1 MNFRKL
7 VLVFFVDIVLVI
19 SFFVYLVQ
27 EQQGIFKE
35 ESKRDAQLRSV
46 IVRQMFSHLVKSGKE
61 IDDSLLKVIVDSTNL
76 DYVALLGGRKLLHWA
91 SKYEGFLP
99 VENFEEIKPG
109 RVRLIELPDYS
120 IVEFSFYLDSIMV
133 VCGFSDEPFSKLTR
147 ITMYGMAFL
156 VVVLLIVFSITTFSF
171 YFLNRK
177 LKERELVLV
186 KEEEKAKYFRE
197 LAGFSSQVAHEIK
210 NPLNS
215 ISMALQL
222 AKQKGLTGDLL
233 KIIEDETNR
242 LNSIVQRFS
251 SVSKGIEVHLEE
263 VDLTKVVSD
272 VIADAKGFATAY
284 GVKIE
289 FNANGFSERVKTDP
303 LLLKQALF
311 NIIKNAIEAF
321 EGVFREEKV
330 VKVNLKKEKRKV
342 IISIEDNGSGMTD
355 EEVKRAF
362 DLFYST
368 KSQGMGLGLSVVR
381 RIMDALG
388 GEVRLVSKKGEGTKV
403 ELILTHG

>member
-7 VLVFFVDIVLVI
+7 VLVFFVDIVLVV

-27 EQQGIFKE
+27 EQQRIFKE

-147 ITMYGMAFL
+147 ITIYGMAFL
-156 VVVLLIVFSITTFSF
+156 VVVLLIVFGITTFSF

-215 ISMALQL
+215 ISMAIQF
-222 AKQKGLTGDLL
+222 AKQKGLSEDLL

-381 RIMDALG
+381 RIMEALG

>member
-1 MNFRKL
+1 MNFRRL
-7 VLVFFVDIVLVI
+7 VLVFFFDIVLVI

-27 EQQGIFKE
+27 EQQGIFRE

-46 IVRQMFSHLVKSGKE
+46 LVRQMFSHLVKSGKE

-76 DYVALLGGRKLLHWA
+76 DYVALLGGGKLLHWA

-99 VENFEEIKPG
+99 VESFEEIKPG

-120 IVEFSFYLDSIMV
+120 IVEFSFYLDSTMV
-133 VCGFSDEPFSKLTR
+133 ICGFSDEPFSKLTR
-147 ITMYGMAFL
+147 ITVYGMAFL
-156 VVVLLIVFSITTFSF
+156 VAVLLIVFGITTFSF
-171 YFLNRK
+171 YFLDRK
-177 LKERELVLV
+177 LKERELILV

-215 ISMALQL
+215 ISMAIQL
-222 AKQKGLTGDLL
+222 AKQKGLSEDLL
-233 KIIEDETNR
+233 KIIEGEANR

-251 SVSKGIEVHLEE
+251 SVSKGIEAHLEE

-272 VIADAKGFATAY
+272 VITDAKGLATAY

-289 FNANGFSERVKTDP
+289 FNANGFSQKVKTDP

-321 EGVFREEKV
+321 EGVFREEKG

>member
-7 VLVFFVDIVLVI
+7 VLVFFIDIVLVV

-27 EQQGIFKE
+27 EQQRIFRE

-46 IVRQMFSHLVKSGKE
+46 LVRQIFSHLVKSGKE
-61 IDDSLLKVIVDSTNL
+61 IDDSLLKVVVDSTNL

-99 VENFEEIKPG
+99 VESFEEIKPG
-109 RVRLIELPDYS
+109 RVRLIKLPDYS
-120 IVEFSFYLDSIMV
+120 IVEFSFFLDSIIV

-147 ITMYGMAFL
+147 ITVYGMAFL

-215 ISMALQL
+215 ISMAIQL
-222 AKQKGLTGDLL
+222 AKQKGLSGDLL

-251 SVSKGIEVHLEE
+251 SVSKGIEAHLEE

-272 VIADAKGFATAY
+272 VITDAKGLAAAY

-289 FNANGFSERVKTDP
+289 FNANGFSEKVKTDP

-342 IISIEDNGSGMTD
+342 VISVEDNGSGMTD

-403 ELILTHG
+403 ELILAHG

>member
-7 VLVFFVDIVLVI
+7 VLVFFVDIVLVV

-27 EQQGIFKE
+27 EQQRIFKE

-147 ITMYGMAFL
+147 ITIYGMAFL
-156 VVVLLIVFSITTFSF
+156 VVVLLIVFGITTFSF

-215 ISMALQL
+215 ISMAIQF
-222 AKQKGLTGDLL
+222 AKQKGLSGDLL

-381 RIMDALG
+381 RIMEALG

>member
-7 VLVFFVDIVLVI
+7 VLVFFVDIVLVV

-156 VVVLLIVFSITTFSF
+156 VVVLLIIFGITTFSF

-303 LLLKQALF
+303 VLLKQALF

-330 VKVNLKKEKRKV
+330 VKVNLKKDRRKV

>member
-1 MNFRKL
+1 MNFRKI
-7 VLVFFVDIVLVI
+7 VLVFFVDIVLVV

-27 EQQGIFKE
+27 EQQRIFKE

-99 VENFEEIKPG
+99 VENFGEIQPG

-120 IVEFSFYLDSIMV
+120 IVEFSFYLDSIVV
-133 VCGFSDEPFSKLTR
+133 VCGFSDEPFSRLTR
-147 ITMYGMAFL
+147 ITVYGMAFL
-156 VVVLLIVFSITTFSF
+156 VVVLLIIFGITTFSF

-215 ISMALQL
+215 ISMAIQL

-233 KIIEDETNR
+233 KIIEDEANR

-284 GVKIE
+284 KVKIE

-342 IISIEDNGSGMTD
+342 IISIEDNGSGLTD

>member
-7 VLVFFVDIVLVI
+7 VLVFFVDIVLVV

-27 EQQGIFKE
+27 EQQRIFKE

-99 VENFEEIKPG
+99 VENFGEIQPG

-120 IVEFSFYLDSIMV
+120 IVEFSFYLDSIVV

-147 ITMYGMAFL
+147 ITVYGMAFL
-156 VVVLLIVFSITTFSF
+156 VVVLLIIFGITTFSF

-215 ISMALQL
+215 ISMAIQL

-233 KIIEDETNR
+233 KIIEDEANR

-284 GVKIE
+284 KVKIE

-342 IISIEDNGSGMTD
+342 IISIEDNGSGLTD

-368 KSQGMGLGLSVVR
+368 KSQGMGLGLSVVQ

>member
-7 VLVFFVDIVLVI
+7 VLVFFLDIVLVV

-27 EQQGIFKE
+27 EQQGIFRE

-46 IVRQMFSHLVKSGKE
+46 LVRQMFSHLVKSGKE

-76 DYVALLGGRKLLHWA
+76 DYVALLGGGKLLHWA

-99 VENFEEIKPG
+99 VESFEEIKPG

-120 IVEFSFYLDSIMV
+120 IVEFSFYLDSTMV
-133 VCGFSDEPFSKLTR
+133 ICGFSDEPFSKLTR
-147 ITMYGMAFL
+147 ITVYGMAFL
-156 VVVLLIVFSITTFSF
+156 VAVLLIIFGITTFSF
-171 YFLNRK
+171 YFLDRK
-177 LKERELVLV
+177 LKERELILV

-215 ISMALQL
+215 ISMAIQL
-222 AKQKGLTGDLL
+222 AKQKGLSEDLL
-233 KIIEDETNR
+233 KIIECEANR

-251 SVSKGIEVHLEE
+251 SVSKGIETHLEE

-272 VIADAKGFATAY
+272 VITDAKGLATAY

-289 FNANGFSERVKTDP
+289 FNANGFSQKVKTDP

-342 IISIEDNGSGMTD
+342 VISIEDNGSGMTD

>member
-7 VLVFFVDIVLVI
+7 VLVFFVDIVLVV

-109 RVRLIELPDYS
+109 RVRLIKLPDYS

-197 LAGFSSQVAHEIK
+197 LAGFSSQVAHEVK

-215 ISMALQL
+215 ISMAIQL
-222 AKQKGLTGDLL
+222 AKQKGLSGDLL

-272 VIADAKGFATAY
+272 VITDAKGFATAY

-289 FNANGFSERVKTDP
+289 FNANGFSQKVKTDP

-388 GEVRLVSKKGEGTKV
+388 GEVRLVSKKGERTKV
-403 ELILTHG
+403 ELIFTHG

>member
-7 VLVFFVDIVLVI
+7 VLVFFIDIVLVV

-27 EQQGIFKE
+27 EQQRIFRE

-46 IVRQMFSHLVKSGKE
+46 LVRQMFSHLVKSGKE
-61 IDDSLLKVIVDSTNL
+61 IDDSLLKVVVDSTNL

-99 VENFEEIKPG
+99 VESFEEIKPG
-109 RVRLIELPDYS
+109 RVRLIKLPDYS
-120 IVEFSFYLDSIMV
+120 IVEFSFYLDSTIV

-147 ITMYGMAFL
+147 ITVYGMAFL
-156 VVVLLIVFSITTFSF
+156 VVVLLIIFSITTFSF

-215 ISMALQL
+215 ISMAIQL
-222 AKQKGLTGDLL
+222 AKQKGLSGDLL

-251 SVSKGIEVHLEE
+251 SVSKGIEAHLEE

-272 VIADAKGFATAY
+272 VITDAKGLATAY

-289 FNANGFSERVKTDP
+289 FNANGFSQKVKTDP

-342 IISIEDNGSGMTD
+342 VISIEDNGSGMTD

>member
-7 VLVFFVDIVLVI
+7 VLVFFVDIVLVV

-27 EQQGIFKE
+27 EQQGIFRE

-233 KIIEDETNR
+233 KIIEDETDR

-289 FNANGFSERVKTDP
+289 FNANGFSQKVKTDP

>member
-7 VLVFFVDIVLVI
+7 VLVFFIDIVLVV

-27 EQQGIFKE
+27 EQQRIFRE

-46 IVRQMFSHLVKSGKE
+46 LVRQMFSHLVKSGKE
-61 IDDSLLKVIVDSTNL
+61 IDDSLLKVVVDSTNL

-99 VENFEEIKPG
+99 VESFEEIKPG
-109 RVRLIELPDYS
+109 RVRLIKLPDYS
-120 IVEFSFYLDSIMV
+120 IVEFSFYLDSTIV

-147 ITMYGMAFL
+147 ITVYGMAFL
-156 VVVLLIVFSITTFSF
+156 VVVLLIIFGITTFSF

-215 ISMALQL
+215 ISMAIQL
-222 AKQKGLTGDLL
+222 AKQKGLSGDLL

-242 LNSIVQRFS
+242 LNSIVKRFS
-251 SVSKGIEVHLEE
+251 SVSKGIEMHLEE

-272 VIADAKGFATAY
+272 VITDAKVFATAY

-289 FNANGFSERVKTDP
+289 FNANGFSQKVKTDP

>member
-7 VLVFFVDIVLVI
+7 VLVFFIDIVLVV

-27 EQQGIFKE
+27 EQQRIFRE

-46 IVRQMFSHLVKSGKE
+46 LVRQMFSHLVKSGKE
-61 IDDSLLKVIVDSTNL
+61 IDDSLLKVVVDSTNL

-99 VENFEEIKPG
+99 VESFEEIKPG
-109 RVRLIELPDYS
+109 RVRLIKLPDYS
-120 IVEFSFYLDSIMV
+120 IVEFSFYLDSTIV

-147 ITMYGMAFL
+147 ITVYGMAFL
-156 VVVLLIVFSITTFSF
+156 VVVLLIIFGITTFSF

-186 KEEEKAKYFRE
+186 KEEEKAKYFRK

-215 ISMALQL
+215 ISMAIQL
-222 AKQKGLTGDLL
+222 AKQKGLSGDLL

-251 SVSKGIEVHLEE
+251 SVSKGIETHLEE

-272 VIADAKGFATAY
+272 VITDAKGFATAY

-289 FNANGFSERVKTDP
+289 FNANGFSQKVKTDP

-330 VKVNLKKEKRKV
+330 VKVNLKKDKRKV

-355 EEVKRAF
+355 EEVERAF

>member
-7 VLVFFVDIVLVI
+7 VLVFFVDIVLVV

-27 EQQGIFKE
+27 EQQRIFKE

-120 IVEFSFYLDSIMV
+120 IVEFSFYLDSIVV

-147 ITMYGMAFL
+147 ITVYGMAFL
-156 VVVLLIVFSITTFSF
+156 VVVLLIIFGITTFSF

-215 ISMALQL
+215 ISMAIQL

-233 KIIEDETNR
+233 KIIEDEANR

-263 VDLTKVVSD
+263 VDLTKVESD

-284 GVKIE
+284 KVKIE

-330 VKVNLKKEKRKV
+330 VKVNLKKGKRKV

>member
-7 VLVFFVDIVLVI
+7 VLVFFIDIVLVI

-27 EQQGIFKE
+27 EQQGIFRE

-76 DYVALLGGRKLLHWA
+76 DYVALLGGRKILHWA

-99 VENFEEIKPG
+99 VESFEEIKPG

-120 IVEFSFYLDSIMV
+120 IVEFSFYLDSTIV

-272 VIADAKGFATAY
+272 VIADAKGLATAY

-381 RIMDALG
+381 RLMDTLG

>member
-7 VLVFFVDIVLVI
+7 VLVFFVDIVLVV

-233 KIIEDETNR
+233 KIIEDETDR

-289 FNANGFSERVKTDP
+289 FNANGFSQKVKTDP

>member
-1 MNFRKL
+1 
-7 VLVFFVDIVLVI
+7 
-19 SFFVYLVQ
+19 
-27 EQQGIFKE
+27 
-35 ESKRDAQLRSV
+35 
-46 IVRQMFSHLVKSGKE
+46 
-61 IDDSLLKVIVDSTNL
+61 
-76 DYVALLGGRKLLHWA
+76 
-91 SKYEGFLP
+91 
-99 VENFEEIKPG
+99 
-109 RVRLIELPDYS
+109 
-120 IVEFSFYLDSIMV
+120 
-133 VCGFSDEPFSKLTR
+133 
-147 ITMYGMAFL
+147 MYGMAFL

-272 VIADAKGFATAY
+272 VIADAKGLATAY

-381 RIMDALG
+381 RLMDTLG

>member
-7 VLVFFVDIVLVI
+7 VLVFFIDIVLVV
-19 SFFVYLVQ
+19 SFFVYLVH
-27 EQQGIFKE
+27 EQQRIFRE

-46 IVRQMFSHLVKSGKE
+46 LVRQMFSHLVKSGKE
-61 IDDSLLKVIVDSTNL
+61 IDDSLLKVVVDSTNL

-99 VENFEEIKPG
+99 VESFEEIKPG
-109 RVRLIELPDYS
+109 RVRLIKLPDYS

-147 ITMYGMAFL
+147 ITIYGMAFL
-156 VVVLLIVFSITTFSF
+156 VVVLLIIFGITTTSF

-186 KEEEKAKYFRE
+186 KEEEKAKYFRQ

-215 ISMALQL
+215 ISMAIQL
-222 AKQKGLTGDLL
+222 AKQKGLSGDLL

-251 SVSKGIEVHLEE
+251 SVSKGIETHLEE

-272 VIADAKGFATAY
+272 VITDAKVFATAY

-289 FNANGFSERVKTDP
+289 FNANGFSQKVKTDP

-403 ELILTHG
+403 ELILNHG

>member
-1 MNFRKL
+1 M
-7 VLVFFVDIVLVI
+7 
-19 SFFVYLVQ
+19 
-27 EQQGIFKE
+27 
-35 ESKRDAQLRSV
+35 
-46 IVRQMFSHLVKSGKE
+46 
-61 IDDSLLKVIVDSTNL
+61 
-76 DYVALLGGRKLLHWA
+76 
-91 SKYEGFLP
+91 
-99 VENFEEIKPG
+99 
-109 RVRLIELPDYS
+109 
-120 IVEFSFYLDSIMV
+120 
-133 VCGFSDEPFSKLTR
+133 
-147 ITMYGMAFL
+147 
-156 VVVLLIVFSITTFSF
+156 
-171 YFLNRK
+171 
-177 LKERELVLV
+177 
-186 KEEEKAKYFRE
+186 
-197 LAGFSSQVAHEIK
+197 
-210 NPLNS
+210 
-215 ISMALQL
+215 
-222 AKQKGLTGDLL
+222 
-233 KIIEDETNR
+233 
-242 LNSIVQRFS
+242 
-251 SVSKGIEVHLEE
+251 HLEE

-330 VKVNLKKEKRKV
+330 VKVNLKKDKRKV
-342 IISIEDNGSGMTD
+342 IVSIEDNGSVMTD

>member
-7 VLVFFVDIVLVI
+7 VLVFFLDIVLVV

-27 EQQGIFKE
+27 EQQGIFRE

-46 IVRQMFSHLVKSGKE
+46 LVRQMFSHLVKSGKE

-76 DYVALLGGRKLLHWA
+76 DYVALLGGGKLLHWA

-99 VENFEEIKPG
+99 VESFEEIKPG

-120 IVEFSFYLDSIMV
+120 IVEFSFYLDSTMV
-133 VCGFSDEPFSKLTR
+133 ICGFSDEPFSKLTR
-147 ITMYGMAFL
+147 ITVYGMAFL
-156 VVVLLIVFSITTFSF
+156 VVVLLIIFGITTFSF
-171 YFLNRK
+171 YFLDRK
-177 LKERELVLV
+177 LKERELILV

-215 ISMALQL
+215 ISMAIQL
-222 AKQKGLTGDLL
+222 AKQKGLSEDLL
-233 KIIEDETNR
+233 KIIECEANR

-251 SVSKGIEVHLEE
+251 SVSKGIETHLEE

-272 VIADAKGFATAY
+272 VITDAKGLATAY

-289 FNANGFSERVKTDP
+289 FNANGFSQKVKTDP